1 MEMPNL
7 NDQHIEYI
15 DRDNGFFKGEP
26 NRKLKQPAEGEEEP
40 PAEPEE
46 AGEDDEEGAKKELDS
61 NESEAEEIKVPPKEL
76 TEIDRLNYVVYAIE
90 NDCQIAPLGAFKM
103 TSQHQVRRN
112 EAFKGLGASDSLNL
126 TNYVHFRNVQ
136 DAQKKE

>member
-15 DRDNGFFKGEP
+15 DRDNGFFRGEP
-26 NRKLKQPAEGEEEP
+26 NRKLKQPAEGEEDA

-46 AGEDDEEGAKKELDS
+46 AGEDEEDGAKKELDS

-76 TEIDRLNYVVYAIE
+76 TEVDRLNYVVYAIE

-103 TSQHQVRRN
+103 TS
-112 EAFKGLGASDSLNL
+112 
-126 TNYVHFRNVQ
+126 
-136 DAQKKE
+136 

>member
-46 AGEDDEEGAKKELDS
+46 ANEDDEEGAKKELDS

-90 NDCQIAPLGAFKM
+90 NDC
-103 TSQHQVRRN
+103 
-112 EAFKGLGASDSLNL
+112 
-126 TNYVHFRNVQ
+126 
-136 DAQKKE
+136 

>member
-15 DRDNGFFKGEP
+15 DRDNGFFRGEP
-26 NRKLKQPAEGEEEP
+26 NRKLKQPAEGEEEA

-46 AGEDDEEGAKKELDS
+46 QEGEDEDGAKKELDS

-103 TSQHQVRRN
+103 TS
-112 EAFKGLGASDSLNL
+112 
-126 TNYVHFRNVQ
+126 
-136 DAQKKE
+136 